1 MKRVQNNTT
10 CFTVTSF
17 KKCTLLGE
25 EDTIILTRHNKPNTK
40 VKMQFKF
47 SAAVLIF
54 CALLQLQTTNGQLLA
69 ALGDLF
75 SPISSFFGGAPVPR
89 PGFPGLP
96 ALPGFTRGA
105 GPGGPGGPFRDDGTQ
120 VPY

>member
-1 MKRVQNNTT
+1 MK
-10 CFTVTSF
+10 
-17 KKCTLLGE
+17 
-25 EDTIILTRHNKPNTK
+25 
-40 VKMQFKF
+40 FKF
-47 SAAVLIF
+47 RAIVFTF
-54 CALLQLQTTNGQLLA
+54 CVLLQHQSTDGQLLA

-105 GPGGPGGPFRDDGTQ
+105 GPGGPFRDDGTQ
-120 VPY
+120 VSNRDRNLK